1 LKSKL
6 SRLLR
11 EPLFHF
17 LLLGAAL
24 FGVYRYLPPQAPAQ
38 PAAQAAE
45 PAAAPSRQILLS
57 LDQLTRLAL
66 GFQANWGREPTAQ
79 ELNRMVEDDVKEE
92 ILYREGVAMGLD
104 KDDEIVRRRM
114 AQKMQFLAE
123 DVAAQHAP
131 TDAELR
137 AFFNQNKGLFEE
149 PARLGFRHL
158 YFSPDHRASNARA
171 DAEKA
176 LGQIKGEAEEVK
188 VSGADP
194 FMFQDYYRDKT
205 PEYLR
210 KEFGPGFAEATVR
223 VPTGSWQGPIE
234 SGFGWHL
241 VFVDT
246 LNPAHTPAFEEVEPD
261 VKQAWLAA
269 QKVKAVKQAYDEMRA
284 KYTILMPAPPP
295 DGSPP
300 PKADAKAAAVQSIPS
315 GVAPE

>member
-1 LKSKL
+1 MKSKL

-24 FGVYRYLPPQAPAQ
+24 FGVYRYLPPQGPAQ

-66 GFQANWGREPTAQ
+66 AFQANWGREPTSQ
-79 ELNRMVEDDVKEE
+79 ELDRMVEDDVKEE
-92 ILYREGVAMGLD
+92 IFYREGLALGLD

-123 DVAAQHAP
+123 NVAAQHAP
-131 TDAELR
+131 SDAELR
-137 AFFNQNKGLFEE
+137 AFFDQNRKLFEE
-149 PARLGFRHL
+149 PPRLGFRHL
-158 YFSPDHRASNARA
+158 YFSPDRRASNARA

-176 LGQIKGEAEEVK
+176 FGEIKGETEEVK

-194 FMFQDYYRDKT
+194 FMYQDYYRDKA
-205 PEYLR
+205 PDYLR
-210 KEFGPGFAEATVR
+210 KEFGPDFAEAIVKL
-223 VPTGSWQGPIE
+223 PTGSWQGPIE

-241 VFVDT
+241 VFIDT
-246 LNPAHTPAFEEVEPD
+246 LIPARAPPFEEIEPD
-261 VKQAWLAA
+261 VKQAWLAE
-269 QKVKAVKQAYDEMRA
+269 QKAKAVKQAYDEMRA

-295 DGSPP
+295 EGAPP
-300 PKADAKAAAVQSIPS
+300 PKPGAKAAAMRSIPS